1 MLNHVLT
8 VAEALKI
15 AEDYSGC
22 KFYKYAESTDSFAFS
37 QWKPGEVVYG
47 PRPYIV
53 SKITGEAKMYMD
65 NILDPWPFG
74 EWHVVTDDLRGKKN
88 FIRRFL
94 DKLKGSR
101 P

>member
-15 AEDYSGC
+15 AEAYSGC
-22 KFYKYAESTDSFAFS
+22 KLYQYAESTDKFIFS
-37 QWKPGEVVYG
+37 PWKPGEVVYG
-47 PRPYIV
+47 PRPYTV

-65 NILDPWPFG
+65 NLLAPWPFG
-74 EWHVVTDDLRGKKN
+74 KWHAVTDDLRGKKN

-94 DKLKGSR
+94 DKLKGSQ